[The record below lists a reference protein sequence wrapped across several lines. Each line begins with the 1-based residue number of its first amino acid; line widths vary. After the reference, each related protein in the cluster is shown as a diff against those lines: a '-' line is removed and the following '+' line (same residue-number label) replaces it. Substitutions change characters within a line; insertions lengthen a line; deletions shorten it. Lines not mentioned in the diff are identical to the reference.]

1 MAIPRRG
8 GERQRVV
15 VGECEKSPLPWRL
28 ISRARANRRAG
39 RGESPHSKFRKE
51 REILNGGRRVLE
63 LPMARV
69 TLGSGLVLVCCY
81 NSQVGQQS
89 MLLMENHLGKRVLR
103 RWEVAVV
110 VLAICGLTLSLAT
123 RTFRTRFSSG
133 TIVKSIS
140 GQPVRQ
146 HMDSDAAKWV
156 PPVSTFTVLEV
167 PVFYPRLAPAGPPLP
182 RLYYEESLSNRPPP
196 FHS

>member
-1 MAIPRRG
+1 
-8 GERQRVV
+8 
-15 VGECEKSPLPWRL
+15 
-28 ISRARANRRAG
+28 
-39 RGESPHSKFRKE
+39 
-51 REILNGGRRVLE
+51 
-63 LPMARV
+63 
-69 TLGSGLVLVCCY
+69 
-81 NSQVGQQS
+81 
-89 MLLMENHLGKRVLR
+89 MENHLGKRLLR

-110 VLAICGLTLSLAT
+110 VLAIGGLTLSLAT
-123 RTFRTRFSSG
+123 RTFRTTISTG

-156 PPVSTFTVLEV
+156 PPVSTLTVMEV
-167 PVFYPRLAPAGPPLP
+167 PVFYPRFAPAGPPLP

>member
-1 MAIPRRG
+1 MGHPAKFASAMVTWVLSRVRG
-8 GERQRVV
+8 
-15 VGECEKSPLPWRL
+15 
-28 ISRARANRRAG
+28 
-39 RGESPHSKFRKE
+39 
-51 REILNGGRRVLE
+51 
-63 LPMARV
+63 
-69 TLGSGLVLVCCY
+69 CCY
-81 NSQVGQQS
+81 NSLVGQQS

-110 VLAICGLTLSLAT
+110 VLAICGLTVSLAT
-123 RTFRTRFSSG
+123 RTFRTRTSTG
-133 TIVKSIS
+133 TIVKSVT

-156 PPVSTFTVLEV
+156 PPVSTLTVLEV
-167 PVFYPRLAPAGPPLP
+167 PVFYPRFAPAGPPLP

>member
-1 MAIPRRG
+1 
-8 GERQRVV
+8 
-15 VGECEKSPLPWRL
+15 
-28 ISRARANRRAG
+28 
-39 RGESPHSKFRKE
+39 
-51 REILNGGRRVLE
+51 
-63 LPMARV
+63 
-69 TLGSGLVLVCCY
+69 
-81 NSQVGQQS
+81 

-110 VLAICGLTLSLAT
+110 VLAICGLTVSVAT
-123 RTFRTRFSSG
+123 RTFRTRFSTG

-156 PPVSTFTVLEV
+156 PPVSTLTVLEV
-167 PVFYPRLAPAGPPLP
+167 PVFYPRFAPAGPPLP
-182 RLYYEESLSNRPPP
+182 RLYFEESLSNRPPP

>member
-1 MAIPRRG
+1 
-8 GERQRVV
+8 
-15 VGECEKSPLPWRL
+15 
-28 ISRARANRRAG
+28 
-39 RGESPHSKFRKE
+39 
-51 REILNGGRRVLE
+51 
-63 LPMARV
+63 
-69 TLGSGLVLVCCY
+69 
-81 NSQVGQQS
+81 

-123 RTFRTRFSSG
+123 RTFRTTFSTG

-140 GQPVRQ
+140 GPPVRQ

-156 PPVSTFTVLEV
+156 PPVSTLTVLEG
-167 PVFYPRLAPAGPPLP
+167 PVFYPRFAPAGPPLP

-196 FHS
+196 PHS

>member
-1 MAIPRRG
+1 MGHPA
-8 GERQRVV
+8 
-15 VGECEKSPLPWRL
+15 
-28 ISRARANRRAG
+28 
-39 RGESPHSKFRKE
+39 KFAWAMVTW
-51 REILNGGRRVLE
+51 VL
-63 LPMARV
+63 ARV
-69 TLGSGLVLVCCY
+69 RGCCY
-81 NSQVGQQS
+81 NSLVGQQS

-110 VLAICGLTLSLAT
+110 VLAICGLTVSLAT
-123 RTFRTRFSSG
+123 RTFRTRTFTG
-133 TIVKSIS
+133 TIVKSVT

-156 PPVSTFTVLEV
+156 PPVSTLTVLEV
-167 PVFYPRLAPAGPPLP
+167 PVFYPRFAPAGPPLP